1 MLSATSDG
9 GRIATGCDDGSVW
22 LWSLTLP
29 LPLNPTL
36 TLTLNPNQV
45 WLWSRAQR
53 ACLHTLHG
61 HADVVTS
68 VALLGATLASGS
80 LDDTVK
86 VWGAG

>member
-9 GRIATGCDDGSVW
+9 GRIATGCDDGS
-22 LWSLTLP
+22 
-29 LPLNPTL
+29 
-36 TLTLNPNQV
+36 V

-86 VWGAG
+86 VRAAG